1 MVVGDFAQG
10 TQVAVIGGGTGGYVA
25 AIRAAQ
31 LGLEVTLIEKSHL
44 GGVCLNW
51 GCIPSKALIHV
62 AELKKR
68 IENAGLVGLVTVP
81 PKVDLAAVVRW
92 KDTIVQKLRSGIAS
106 LLSSNGVTVI
116 RGTAHFTGPTALNV
130 ETDEGVRRFEFEHA
144 VVATGSTAAELPG
157 MPHDGRMVIDSTDAL
172 HPDSLPERLAVIGA
186 GAVGLELGMVYAK
199 LGTLVTMLEGA
210 AKLLPMVDS
219 QIAPVIEKSLKRMKM
234 ELVLAASVKSINIAD
249 RAAEV
254 RYATPDG
261 ENTLEVD
268 QVLVAV
274 GRRPN
279 TTGFGLRKLGVKLDS
294 RGFVEVDERM
304 ETSVRNIFAVG
315 DIVAGPM
322 LAHRASYQGKVAA
335 EVIAGQPSAYE
346 GVEVPSV
353 IFSDPEIAT
362 VGLTEDQAAEQGI
375 KVRTGVFPFKALG
388 RTLTLGEEGLG
399 FSKVVSD
406 AQTGRVLGVHIVGPS
421 ASDLIAEGCL
431 AVSSASHYEDLTL
444 AMHAH
449 PTLPE
454 SIEEAAEQIEH
465 HAIHIFSPG
474 KPAQEP
480 GKED

>member
-31 LGLEVTLIEKSHL
+31 LGLEVTLIERTLL

-62 AELKKR
+62 ADTKKR
-68 IENAGLVGLVTVP
+68 IEEAGAIGLVTVP
-81 PKVDLAAVVRW
+81 PKVDLAAVIRW
-92 KDTIVQKLRSGIAS
+92 KDTIVEKLRKGIGS
-106 LLSSNGVTVI
+106 LLASNGVTVVH
-116 RGTAHFTGPTALNV
+116 GNAHLTGPETMSV
-130 ETDEGVRRFEFEHA
+130 ETAEGVRRFEFEHA
-144 VVATGSTAAELPG
+144 ILATGSTAAELPG
-157 MPHDGRMVIDSTDAL
+157 MPRDGRIVIDSTDAL
-172 HPDSLPERLAVIGA
+172 QPESLPERLAVIGA

-199 LGTLVTMLEGA
+199 LGTRVIILEGA
-210 AKLLPMVDS
+210 PRLLPMLDA
-219 QIAPVIEKSLKRMKM
+219 QIPPVIEKSLKRMNI
-234 ELVLAASVKSINIAD
+234 ELVLASSVKGIDPVGRSTS
-249 RAAEV
+249 V
-254 RYATPDG
+254 RYATQDG
-261 ENTLEVD
+261 QKAIEVD
-268 QVLVAV
+268 RVLVAI

-279 TTGFGLRKLGVKLDS
+279 TMGFGLEKLGVKLDS

-304 ETSVRNIFAVG
+304 QTSVRNIFAVG
-315 DIVAGPM
+315 DMVAGPM

-362 VGLTEDQAAEQGI
+362 VGLTEDQAKAQGI

-388 RTLTLGEEGLG
+388 RTLTLGDEGVG

-406 AQTGRVLGVHIVGPS
+406 EATGRVLGVHIVGPA

-431 AVSSASHYEDLTL
+431 AVASAAHYEDLVLT
-444 AMHAH
+444 MHAH

-465 HAIHIFSPG
+465 RAIHIFSP
-474 KPAQEP
+474 K
-480 GKED
+480 K